1 MRYLLPCLL
10 LLGCASKPAI
20 PPPASQPATAP
31 ASQPKV
37 GQHRD
42 RGVSQDRVRQ
52 LMAQVKKHRH
62 RKVCNRAQP
71 GKVACHARVRVM
83 ENGITPFSAGNPQ
96 GLVPADLQA
105 AYAIPAATG
114 SPLVAIVD
122 AQDDPTAEA
131 DLAVYRKQF
140 GLPPCTTANG
150 CFKKVNQNGA
160 ASPLP
165 AKDAGWSGEI
175 ALDLD
180 MVSAACP
187 NCKILLVEAN
197 SASMPDL
204 GAAVNTAVKL
214 GAVVVS
220 NSYGGGEDS
229 TIASSEAFFNH
240 PGVAI
245 FVSAGDNG
253 YGAEY
258 PASSKYVTAV
268 GGTSLV
274 TAPGTNRGWAE
285 AAWGSADDSN
295 GGTGS
300 GCSGFVAKPTW
311 QKDRKCA
318 LRTVGDV
325 AAVADPSTGVA
336 VYTTTGG
343 SGWNV
348 YGGTSAASPLL
359 AAIYAATGQA
369 KATPQLSYAN
379 QGAFYDVVT
388 GTNGDCGGTY
398 LCCAASGYDGPT
410 GNGTPNG
417 KALLALTGPPAPTP
431 PPPVK
436 ADAGVPPA
444 PPCKPVC
451 TNKTCGPDGCT
462 GTCGTCGA
470 GATCTAAGTCTA
482 SGCAHALCV
491 AGPPLALT
499 CDPCVTQICAS
510 DAYCCNSAWDSI
522 CLGAVGSVCKH
533 PCTPIGGCTHP
544 VCSAGPALNP
554 ACDACAKAVCAH
566 DSFCCLTAWDSA
578 CTAEVRR
585 FCVTKC

>member
-1 MRYLLPCLL
+1 MRIMLVSALALA
-10 LLGCASKPAI
+10 LGCGSKPAA
-20 PPPASQPATAP
+20 PPASQPASQPASAP
-31 ASQPKV
+31 ASQAVTGPR
-37 GQHRD
+37 RD
-42 RGVSQDRVRQ
+42 RGVSQDRVHQ
-52 LMAQVKKHRH
+52 LMAKIVKHRH
-62 RKVCNRAQP
+62 RKVCDRARP

-83 ENGITPFSAGNPQ
+83 ENGVTPFSAGNPQ

-150 CFKKVNQNGA
+150 CFKKVNQNGL

-165 AKDAGWSGEI
+165 AKDTGWSGEI

-187 NCKILLVEAN
+187 ACKILLVEAN

-229 TIASSEAFFNH
+229 SISSSEPFFNH

-253 YGAEY
+253 YGPEY

-274 TAPGTNRGWAE
+274 SAPGTSRGWAE
-285 AAWGSADDSN
+285 AAWGSADDSQ

-300 GCSGFVAKPTW
+300 GCSGFVAKPAW
-311 QKDRKCA
+311 QKDSKCA
-318 LRTVGDV
+318 LRTVADV

-369 KATPQLSYAN
+369 KATPQLSYAS
-379 QGAFYDVVT
+379 QSAFYDVVT

-398 LCCAASGYDGPT
+398 LCCAGPGYDGPT

-417 KALLALTGPPAPTP
+417 KALLALTGTPTPTPPPPVKPDAGVAPPAPTP
-431 PPPVK
+431 PPV
-436 ADAGVPPA
+436 
-444 PPCKPVC
+444 
-451 TNKTCGPDGCT
+451 
-462 GTCGTCGA
+462 
-470 GATCTAAGTCTA
+470 TA
-482 SGCAHALCV
+482 CAHGLCTTG
-491 AGPPLALT
+491 AKLALT
-499 CDPCVTQICAS
+499 CDPCVTQICAV
-510 DAYCCNSAWDSI
+510 DAYCCNSAFDSV
-522 CLGAVGSVCKH
+522 CLGEVGTICKH
-533 PCTPIGGCTHP
+533 PCTPVGGCTHP
-544 VCSAGPALNP
+544 VCSTGPALNP
-554 ACDACAKAVCAH
+554 ACDVCAKAVCAH
-566 DSFCCLTAWDSA
+566 DGFCCSTSWDST
-578 CTAEVRR
+578 CTSEVRR
-585 FCVTKC
+585 FCTVKC